1 MHNATTWFEIPVTD
15 LAQSQRFYEAVL
27 DRPMHGTED
36 VGSEAIAVFA
46 HEKPGV
52 GGSLVQRA
60 NTQPARGG
68 TVVYLDCAPSMDAA
82 LARVPPAGGR
92 VAVPKTLIAPGI
104 GYFAHIEDLDGN
116 LVGLHAQA

>member
-1 MHNATTWFEIPVTD
+1 MHSATTWFEIPVTD
-15 LAQSQRFYEAVL
+15 LAKAQRFYEAML
-27 DRPMHGTED
+27 ERPMRGTED
-36 VGSEAIAVFA
+36 LGGEVIAVFA

-60 NTQPARGG
+60 STPHVRGG

-82 LARVPPAGGR
+82 LARVQPAGGR
-92 VAVPKTLIAPGI
+92 VVVPKTLIAPGI